1 MHSITSLKQ
10 ITYDP
15 ETKDFYILA
24 NKFEQKLG
32 IFLVKINEDEYQNA
46 TFQMQLKNKL
56 DIGDANLTL
65 SINKDTNLKELVMS
79 YKSVY
84 LNTYSV
90 TVFDL
95 CVTN

>member
-1 MHSITSLKQ
+1 
-10 ITYDP
+10 
-15 ETKDFYILA
+15 
-24 NKFEQKLG
+24 
-32 IFLVKINEDEYQNA
+32 
-46 TFQMQLKNKL
+46 MQLKNKL